1 MRWFVNK
8 NYDDQREERL
18 PETVNGHSGRRPCRH
33 GKDTGRKWAH
43 CDCHAIECRCPERL
57 AQLRAKVIRDAV
69 DFHTLLARA
78 EDPYS
83 VGYVLVREKWCTEG
97 QCSYYIDK

>member
-1 MRWFVNK
+1 MN
-8 NYDDQREERL
+8 
-18 PETVNGHSGRRPCRH
+18 CIH

-83 VGYVLVREKWCTEG
+83 VGFVLVREKWCTEG